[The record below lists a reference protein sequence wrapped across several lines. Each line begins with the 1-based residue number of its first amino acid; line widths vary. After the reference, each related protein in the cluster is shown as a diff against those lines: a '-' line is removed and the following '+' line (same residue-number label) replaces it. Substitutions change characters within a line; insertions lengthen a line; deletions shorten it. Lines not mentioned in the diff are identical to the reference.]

1 MSGSTTG
8 TRIYNAEFHEF
19 HKLHNA
25 YVYDIPYIILHQD
38 IARIIWFQHH
48 SSWLFKLCI
57 AYLILLKYLSKL
69 SEKRFDE
76 TSPIITTKILL
87 VQIRTAL
94 VGLRR
99 ARWSV
104 EVHKL
109 LHSHCKIIM
118 VNRRDIKRFVIL

>member
-1 MSGSTTG
+1 MVSTSLQMAIQTM
-8 TRIYNAEFHEF
+8 
-19 HKLHNA
+19 
-25 YVYDIPYIILHQD
+25 
-38 IARIIWFQHH
+38 
-48 SSWLFKLCI
+48 I

-87 VQIRTAL
+87 VQIRTAI

-104 EVHKL
+104 EVHKF

-118 VNRRDIKRFVIL
+118 VNRRDTKRLVILYF